1 MRSKGDL
8 GSTLGSGRF
17 LRFQQ
22 LLYCIPPSLEA
33 FPDSSGDSSAYC
45 LPLHPLTPRT
55 GPALGSCFHT
65 LWLKPWAD
73 SACADCFIYSCF
85 QGPASPTRTQGKVQ
99 TADYR
104 LHSPSGDLGRK
115 VPACSSGD
123 SEAGPHWRTKAREP
137 SEQTLTSL

>member
-8 GSTLGSGRF
+8 GSTLGSGRS

-22 LLYCIPPSLEA
+22 LLSCIPPSLEA

-45 LPLHPLTPRT
+45 LPLHPPTPRT
-55 GPALGSCFHT
+55 GPALGSCFHI

-85 QGPASPTRTQGKVQ
+85 QGLASPTRTQGKVRA
-99 TADYR
+99 ADCILLQEIWVAKFQHVPWGIQRQVHTGEPR
-104 LHSPSGDLGRK
+104 LGNLLSRH
-115 VPACSSGD
+115 
-123 SEAGPHWRTKAREP
+123 
-137 SEQTLTSL
+137 